1 MRVYLGVC
9 CGWKGRDG
17 AMRFWR
23 SWAAKVR
30 GVLTQK
36 RQDNEF
42 DAELESHL
50 HLLTERYLRQGM
62 SRGDAASAAR
72 RQFGNITL
80 LRERQRAQRSFL
92 SPAEW
97 WGDIRFGLRMMM
109 KKPGS
114 NAAVVLAL
122 GLGIGMNGAVFT
134 FVNALLLRPPA
145 GVATGS
151 LLEIW
156 LHNRISTGV
165 QSYLP
170 FTYPD
175 YAYFRD
181 HSQSLEGVLAFDG
194 DGSQAIWNRSG
205 IGENVQGQLVSGN
218 YFPLLRVNA
227 ELGRMISIGDDQL
240 ASPHPVVVLSH
251 SFWQRQLGADSEIV
265 GRTLVLNGAAFS
277 IIGVAPP
284 GFAGLLV
291 ATAPDFWAPLATQEQ
306 FTHDKGRISNRN
318 SYWLIVAGRLG
329 PGVDKAKAKAEMHVL
344 AHQLELDYPA
354 SNKNQDAVVYPAT
367 LVPGPYRGY
376 VSAFTGLLLA
386 VFALVLLIACV
397 NAASLLLARASGRVR
412 EMAIRSA
419 LGAGRGRL
427 IRQMLM
433 ESLLLSSLAGIAGVT
448 LAWWMSRLLLELK
461 PATLPITLE
470 VPLDWRVLLF
480 TLLVSLATGVIFG
493 LVPALRGA
501 RVNPVPVLKEETQ
514 SAGLGK
520 SRLRSLL
527 LIGEIA
533 ACVVLL
539 AGATLCVRSLMHAN
553 SIDPGFD
560 THHIAVATLDPGSLG
575 YSPEKVAVFY
585 RELLDHVLGLPGV
598 TAASYVN
605 HLPLG
610 TSEETTSVGKR
621 VAQDPDRS
629 TVDVFRVDPGY
640 FSTMGITLL
649 RGRDFS
655 QKESDTPDPGAV
667 IVNEV
672 LARRLWPGQDPI
684 GKRIALG
691 EEKTTSEVIGVVKA
705 GKYRTLGEGPIAV
718 VYRGTLPTA
727 RTIVIRT
734 SGDAGA
740 LREEVRREVQVV
752 DPMMAATGLQTIE
765 QYMALPLFPARTT
778 GLLLG
783 ASGILAVL
791 LTAIGLFGVIA
802 YVVSQRTHEIGVR
815 MALGAQQTDVLK
827 LVMRQGLYVTSIGL
841 FIGLAATCVASRLLA
856 PLLYGIGA
864 NDPATLVGVAMGVT
878 AVAMLACYVPARRAM
893 RVDPAVALRY
903 E

>member
-1 MRVYLGVC
+1 
-9 CGWKGRDG
+9 
-17 AMRFWR
+17 MRFLR
-23 SWAAKVR
+23 LWAAKAV
-30 GVLTQK
+30 GFFTQK
-36 RQDNEF
+36 RHDREL
-42 DAELESHL
+42 DAEIESHL

-62 SRGDAASAAR
+62 SRSDATSAAR
-72 RQFGNITL
+72 RQFGNTTM
-80 LRERQRAQRSFL
+80 LRQTQRAKRGFL
-92 SPAEW
+92 SPLEW
-97 WGDIRFGLRMMM
+97 WGDIRFGLRMMR

-122 GLGIGMNGAVFT
+122 ALGIGMNAAVFT

-145 GVATGS
+145 GVSEPGS

-181 HSQSLEGVLAFDG
+181 HSRSLEGVLAFDG

-205 IGENVQGQLVSGN
+205 AGEIVQGQLVSGN
-218 YFPLLRVNA
+218 FFSVLRVNA
-227 ELGRMISIGDDQL
+227 ALGRTLSIADDRL
-240 ASPHPVVVLSH
+240 ESPRDVVVLSH
-251 SFWQRQLGADSEIV
+251 SFWQAQLGADPGVV
-265 GRTLVLNGAAFS
+265 GRTMVLNGAAFNV
-277 IIGVAPP
+277 IGVAPP
-284 GFAGLLV
+284 GFSGMLV
-291 ATAPDFWAPLATQEQ
+291 ATEPAFWAPLATQEQ
-306 FTHDKGRISNRN
+306 FTHDKGRITDRN
-318 SYWLIVAGRLG
+318 SNWLIVAGRLA
-329 PGVDKAKAKAEMHVL
+329 PGVDRLKAQAEMHVL
-344 AHQLELDYPA
+344 ARQLETDYPD

-376 VSAFTGLLLA
+376 VSGFTGLLLA

-427 IRQMLM
+427 IRQMLV
-433 ESLLLSSLAGIAGVT
+433 ESLLLSSLAGIAGVVI
-448 LAWWMSRLLLELK
+448 AWWMSRLLLELK
-461 PATLPITLE
+461 PASLPITLE

-480 TLLVSLATGVIFG
+480 AVLVSLATGVLFG
-493 LVPALRGA
+493 LVPALRSA
-501 RVNPVPVLKEETQ
+501 RVNAAPVLKEETQ
-514 SAGLGK
+514 GAGIRK

-539 AGATLCVRSLMHAN
+539 AGATLCVRSLLNAN

-560 THHIAVATLDPGSLG
+560 THHIALATLDPGSLG
-575 YSPEKVAVFY
+575 YSPEKVSSFY
-585 RELLDHVLGLPGV
+585 RRLMDRVLALPGV
-598 TAASYVN
+598 TAASYAGY
-605 HLPLG
+605 LPLG
-610 TSEETTSVGKR
+610 TSEEVTSVSQHPGK
-621 VAQDPDRS
+621 DPNQS
-629 TVDVFRVDPGY
+629 FVDVLRAGPGY
-640 FSTMGITLL
+640 FTSMGITVL
-649 RGRDFS
+649 RGRDFTQREIDS
-655 QKESDTPDPGAV
+655 IEPGAV

-672 LARRLWPGQDPI
+672 LARKLWPGQDPI
-684 GKRIALG
+684 GKRIVLG
-691 EEKTTSEVIGVVKA
+691 EEKNSSEVIGLVKA
-705 GKYRTLGEGPIAV
+705 GKYRTLGEGPVAV
-718 VYRGTLPTA
+718 VYRGTLPPA
-727 RTIVIRT
+727 RTLVVRT
-734 SGDAGA
+734 SGDARTLLQA
-740 LREEVRREVQVV
+740 VRREVQVV

-783 ASGILAVL
+783 ASGILAVV
-791 LTAIGLFGVIA
+791 LTVIGLFGVIA

-815 MALGAQQTDVLK
+815 MALGARQADVLK
-827 LVMRQGLYVTSIGL
+827 LVMRQGVYVTSIGIV
-841 FIGLAATCVASRLLA
+841 IGLAAAFAATRLLA

-864 NDPATLVGVAMGVT
+864 NDPATFAGVVVGVTV
-878 AVAMLACYVPARRAM
+878 VAILACYLPARRAM

>member
-1 MRVYLGVC
+1 MRWL
-9 CGWKGRDG
+9 RL
-17 AMRFWR
+17 
-23 SWAAKVR
+23 WAAKAT
-30 GVLTQK
+30 GLLKGK
-36 RQDNEF
+36 RLDSEF
-42 DAELESHL
+42 EAEIESHL

-62 SRGDAASAAR
+62 SSAEAATAAR
-72 RQFGNITL
+72 RQFGNVAL
-80 LRERQRAQRSFL
+80 LQQKQRAQWSFV

-97 WGDIRFGLRMMM
+97 WGDTRFGLRMMR
-109 KKPGS
+109 KKSRS

-122 GLGIGMNGAVFT
+122 ALGIGMNVAVFS

-145 GVATGS
+145 GVSAMGS

-156 LHNRISTGV
+156 LHSRTSTGV

-175 YAYFRD
+175 YAYYRD
-181 HSQSLEGVLAFDG
+181 QSRALEGVLAFDG
-194 DGSQAIWNRSG
+194 DGAPTIWNRSG
-205 IGENVQGQLVSGN
+205 EGQVIQRQLVSGN
-218 YFPLLRVNA
+218 YFPLLGVHA
-227 ELGRMISIGDDQL
+227 TLGRVISTGDDQP

-251 SFWQRQLGADSEIV
+251 SFWQRELASDPGIV

-277 IIGVAPP
+277 VIGVAPP

-291 ATAPDFWAPLATQEQ
+291 GIAPDFWVPLTSQAQ
-306 FTHDKGRISNRN
+306 FTHDKERLTNRN
-318 SYWLIVAGRLG
+318 AYWLIVAGRMRT
-329 PGVDKAKAKAEMHVL
+329 GVDARKAQAEMHVL
-344 AHQLELDYPA
+344 AHQRELNYPD
-354 SNKNQDAVVYPAT
+354 SNKNLDAIVYPAT

-386 VFALVLLIACV
+386 VFALVLAIACT
-397 NAASLLLARASGRVR
+397 NAASLLLARATGRAR

-419 LGAGRGRL
+419 LGAGRARL
-427 IRQMLM
+427 IRQMLV
-433 ESLLLSSLAGIAGVT
+433 ESLLLSAIAGMAGVM
-448 LAWWMSRLLLELK
+448 LAWWFARLLLELK
-461 PATLPITLE
+461 PASLPVTIE

-480 TLLVSLATGVIFG
+480 ALLVSLTTGIVFG
-493 LVPALRGA
+493 LVPALRSA
-501 RVNPVPVLKEETQ
+501 AVNAAPVLKEETQ
-514 SAGLGK
+514 SGGLRK

-560 THHIAVATLDPGSLG
+560 TQHIAVTTLDPGTLG
-575 YSPEKVAVFY
+575 YSPEKVDAFY
-585 RELLDHVLGLPGV
+585 RRLMGRVLALPGV

-610 TSEETTSVGKR
+610 TSREATSVGR
-621 VAQDPDRS
+621 HVGHDPDPLL
-629 TVDVFRVDPGY
+629 VNVFRVEPGY
-640 FSTMGITLL
+640 FSAMGTTLL
-649 RGRDFS
+649 SGRDFT
-655 QKESDTPDPGAV
+655 QQESDSPDAGVV
-667 IVNEV
+667 IVNDV
-672 LARRLWPGQDPI
+672 LARKLWPGQNPV

-691 EEKTTSEVIGVVKA
+691 GEKATSEVIGVVKS
-705 GKYRTLGEGPIAV
+705 GKYRTLGEGPVGV
-718 VYRGTLPTA
+718 VFRGTLPPA
-727 RTIVIRT
+727 RTLVLRT
-734 SGDAGA
+734 SGDARP
-740 LREEVRREVQVV
+740 LLEEVRRTVQVV
-752 DPMMAATGLQTIE
+752 DPMMAATGTQTIE
-765 QYMALPLFPARTT
+765 EYMALPLFPARTT

-783 ASGILAVL
+783 ASGILAVT

-815 MALGAQQTDVLK
+815 MALGARPTDVLK
-827 LVMRQGLYVTSIGL
+827 IVMRQGMVVTSIGL
-841 FIGLAATCVASRLLA
+841 CIGLAAAFGAARLLA

-864 NDPATLVGVAMGVT
+864 NDPATLVGVAVGVT

-893 RVDPAVALRY
+893 RVDPAVALRC

>member
-1 MRVYLGVC
+1 
-9 CGWKGRDG
+9 
-17 AMRFWR
+17 MRFWR
-23 SWAAKVR
+23 LWAAKVK
-30 GVLTQK
+30 GILTQK

-42 DAELESHL
+42 DAELQSHL
-50 HLLTERYLRQGM
+50 DLPTERYLRQGM
-62 SRGDAASAAR
+62 SRDDAASAAR
-72 RQFGNITL
+72 RQFGNVTL
-80 LRERQRAQRSFL
+80 LQERQRAQRSFL

-122 GLGIGMNGAVFT
+122 ALGIGMNAAMFT

-145 GVATGS
+145 GVATGN

-156 LHNRISTGV
+156 LHNRISTGL

-181 HSQSLEGVLAFDG
+181 HSRSLEGVLAFDG
-194 DGSQAIWNRSG
+194 DGSHAIWNRSG
-205 IGENVQGQLVSGN
+205 IGEVAQGQLVLGN
-218 YFPLLRVNA
+218 YFSVLRVNA
-227 ELGRMISIGDDQL
+227 ELGRMISSGDDQL

-251 SFWQRQLGADSEIV
+251 SFWQRQLGADPGIV
-265 GRTLVLNGAAFS
+265 GQTLMLNGAAFS
-277 IIGVAPP
+277 VIGVAP
-284 GFAGLLV
+284 GFTGLLV
-291 ATAPDFWAPLATQEQ
+291 ATEPDFWAPLATQEQ

-318 SYWLIVAGRLG
+318 AYWLIVAGRLG
-329 PGVDKAKAKAEMHVL
+329 PGVDKLKAQAELHVL
-344 AHQLELDYPA
+344 AHQLELDYPD
-354 SNKNQDAVVYPAT
+354 SNKNQDAMVYPAT

-427 IRQMLM
+427 IRQMLV
-433 ESLLLSSLAGIAGVT
+433 ESLLLSSLAGIAGVV

-493 LVPALRGA
+493 LVPALRSA
-501 RVNPVPVLKEETQ
+501 RVNAAPVLKEETQ
-514 SAGLGK
+514 SADLRK

-560 THHIAVATLDPGSLG
+560 THHIAVAALDPGSLG

-585 RELLDHVLGLPGV
+585 RELMDHVLALPGV

-605 HLPLG
+605 YLPLG
-610 TSEETTSVGKR
+610 TSEERTSVGKR
-621 VAQDPDRS
+621 LAKDPYRS

-640 FSTMGITLL
+640 FSTMGIALL
-649 RGRDFS
+649 RGRDFT
-655 QKESDTPDPGAV
+655 QKESDSPDPGVV

-691 EEKTTSEVIGVVKA
+691 DEKTASEVIGVVKA

-718 VYRGTLPTA
+718 VYRGTLPTP
-727 RTIVIRT
+727 RTLVIRT
-734 SGDAGA
+734 SGDART
-740 LREEVRREVQVV
+740 LREEVRREVQAA

-783 ASGILAVL
+783 ASGILAVV

-815 MALGAQQTDVLK
+815 MALGARQTDVLK

-841 FIGLAATCVASRLLA
+841 FIGLPAACVAARLLA

-864 NDPATLVGVAMGVT
+864 NDPVTLVGVAVGVT
-878 AVAMLACYVPARRAM
+878 AVAMFACYVPARRAM